1 MRTFIGAVV
10 GPGTRLNGIYEIEHL
25 AAAGGTGEVYRAR
38 AIQTGDA
45 VAIKML
51 RPAMARDDR
60 ALARFRKEATALRS
74 LRHEAIVRYYVFSV
88 DPTLGAPYLAM
99 EFVDGR
105 PLAEL
110 LKGGP
115 LGFEAVRVLQR
126 RLAEG
131 LQAAHELGI
140 VHRDLSP
147 DNVLL
152 PDGDVA
158 RAKIV
163 DFGIARSKSPDE
175 TTIVGSA
182 FADRHLYA
190 SPEQLGL
197 HGGDVGPKSDIYS
210 LGLVLAQALAGRA
223 LDMGGS
229 PAERVEKRRKVPDL
243 AGVDRRMRPLLRRM
257 LQPNPA
263 DRLES
268 MAEVAAWQPSGW
280 PPARRAVPVAAG
292 ALAAAALVAAAVLV
306 RPGDD
311 SRGCRPAAGQH
322 GRHSRDPGRVQHRG
336 RGTGPRG
343 GVSGAAPGGAE
354 PAGDG
359 AGSSSSGSP
368 RRNSG
373 SGARDP
379 YPRLQARMP
388 RSCDAALGDD
398 QAGACVH
405 LVPQGASGSDP
416 QSDAL
421 ALRPDPSP
429 TSCKPSRQAH
439 GLEPRL
445 AAPQCSAVAFLRS
458 LTPKQA
464 GSLRLTLGA
473 TRLAPGEGL
482 SGTVEGH
489 GDRSLALLLV
499 AEDGRVHNLSDD
511 LRTSGGT
518 AGFSTRIDG
527 TSGRRLAAPAGPRPR
542 ERPRPSRCRM
552 RACRSRAMICSRG
565 CSRRSGTAEPRSISR
580 SGTSRSKVSLPVSCA
595 PGRRP
600 RPGP

>member
-1 MRTFIGAVV
+1 MTKEQDERTFIGAVV
-10 GPGTRLNGIYEIEHL
+10 GPGTRLNGIYEIEHFV
-25 AAAGGTGEVYRAR
+25 AAGGMGEVYRAR

-60 ALARFRKEATALRS
+60 ALARFRREATALRN
-74 LRHEAIVRYYVFSV
+74 LRHDAIARYYVFSV
-88 DPTLGAPYLAM
+88 DPTLGAPYFAM

-110 LKGGP
+110 LQRGP
-115 LGFEAVRVLQR
+115 VDFEAVRILQR

-152 PDGDVA
+152 PGGDVA

-163 DFGIARSKSPDE
+163 DFGIARSKSPEE

-182 FADRHLYA
+182 FAGRQLYG

-197 HGGDVGPKSDIYS
+197 HGGDVGPKSDVYS

-268 MAEVAAWQPSGW
+268 MAEVAAWQPAGW

-311 SRGCRPAAGQH
+311 VADAG
-322 GRHSRDPGRVQHRG
+322 P
-336 RGTGPRG
+336 PRG
-343 GVSGAAPGGAE
+343 SPVAIAAIPDTIADEERALAAAYRERLLTERNQREMERRQQQRIAE
-354 PAGDG
+354 EELRL
-359 AGSSSSGSP
+359 GSP
-368 RRNSG
+368 RSVSAPAG
-373 SGARDP
+373 
-379 YPRLQARMP
+379 PR
-388 RSCDAALGDD
+388 AALLRRTGSDD
-398 QAGACVH
+398 QAGACMR
-405 LVPQGASGSDP
+405 LVPRDASGSNP
-416 QSDAL
+416 QGDAL
-421 ALRPDPSP
+421 APGPFSDVLQAL
-429 TSCKPSRQAH
+429 RQAH

-473 TRLAPGEGL
+473 TRLAPGEDL
-482 SGTVEGH
+482 SGTVAGH

-511 LRTSGGT
+511 LRTAGGT
-518 AGFSTRIDG
+518 AGFSTRTDG
-527 TSGRRLAAPAGPRPR
+527 TAGGGLRPR
-542 ERPRPSRCRM
+542 LVLALASDRTLPLPHARM
-552 RACRSRAMICSRG
+552 
-565 CSRRSGTAEPRSISR
+565 P
-580 SGTSRSKVSLPVSCA
+580 A
-595 PGRRP
+595 PGDDLFP
-600 RPGP
+600 RLLEAIRDSGASIDLAVGYFEIEG